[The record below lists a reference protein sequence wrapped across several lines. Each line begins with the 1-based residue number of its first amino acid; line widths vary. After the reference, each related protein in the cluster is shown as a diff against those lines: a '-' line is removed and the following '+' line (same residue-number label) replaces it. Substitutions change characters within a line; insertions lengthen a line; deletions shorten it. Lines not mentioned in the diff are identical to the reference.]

1 MSLWALGSLSST
13 SSPGW
18 AGHRAPA
25 AAAGALGSGGRKKEH
40 PRRGEQPEPPSSA
53 ACWSEVFSSC
63 SPAVQRGR
71 CWEGLEGKL
80 GVCEE
85 RRCHHR
91 EVSVRVGSG
100 DGQSGAVLGGTRV
113 AAAPP
118 CSPHV
123 SGGGP
128 DTLGEFPFLLSAFP
142 NPFPLPRAQWSSR
155 SMDGPEQRLPPQF
168 CRGGMG
174 SGGQSINDSLGCQVS
189 QCRAGVPG
197 NCASPPR
204 AFLQEEWIPNHGIST
219 PTQSPE
225 VRSWWPWSGASGQ
238 SCGRH

>member
-1 MSLWALGSLSST
+1 MSLWALGSHSST
-13 SSPGW
+13 SPPGW

-40 PRRGEQPEPPSSA
+40 PWRGEQPEPPSSA

-100 DGQSGAVLGGTRV
+100 DGQSGAVLRGTRA

-142 NPFPLPRAQWSSR
+142 NPFSCQGHSGAA
-155 SMDGPEQRLPPQF
+155 GPW
-168 CRGGMG
+168 M
-174 SGGQSINDSLGCQVS
+174 GQSRGCRPNS
-189 QCRAGVPG
+189 A
-197 NCASPPR
+197 
-204 AFLQEEWIPNHGIST
+204 EEGWEGGDNP
-219 PTQSPE
+219 
-225 VRSWWPWSGASGQ
+225 
-238 SCGRH
+238 